1 MRDAIIKKRNFWD
14 AFEMMAR
21 KMGLE
26 VDYRRLMLGYDV
38 DAVRNTDEK
47 KRFIRKVTRT
57 LAFNYDVHR
66 CPSPTLCDA
75 LQKDTPITLPPEQ
88 RG

>member
-14 AFEMMAR
+14 AFERMAR

-26 VDYRRLMLGYDV
+26 GDYHRLMRGYDV

-75 LQKDTPITLPPEQ
+75 LRNDTPITLPPEQ